1 MIFQISKNKI
11 IYSMSCTTRN
21 IQRVSVYVFEKQIV
35 TYASDKCDKDWGCIK
50 KLLNI
55 EKRFG

>member
-1 MIFQISKNKI
+1 
-11 IYSMSCTTRN
+11 MSCTTRN

-35 TYASDKCDKDWGCIK
+35 TYANDRRDKDWGCIK
-50 KLLNI
+50 KLSNI

>member
-1 MIFQISKNKI
+1 MR
-11 IYSMSCTTRN
+11 CTTRN

-35 TYASDKCDKDWGCIK
+35 TYANDRRDKDWGCIK
-50 KLLNI
+50 KLSNI